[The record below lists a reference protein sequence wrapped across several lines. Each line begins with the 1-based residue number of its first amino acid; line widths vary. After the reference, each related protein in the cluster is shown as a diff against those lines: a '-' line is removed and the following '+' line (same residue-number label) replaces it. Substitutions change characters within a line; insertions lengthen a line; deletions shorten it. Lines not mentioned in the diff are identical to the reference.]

1 MTEGSGCFVDFTG
14 VFGLM
19 LKSLTVKNYAVVE
32 SVEVDFASGLNVL
45 TGETGAGKSV
55 LMGALGFALG
65 ARADASVVRDGAK
78 EAEVEADF
86 GDRVVR
92 RTVTREG
99 RSRAWVD
106 DESVSIAELRE
117 IGRGLVDLHG
127 PSDAMRLA
135 EESVQREA
143 LDAFGGLGS
152 GSAVVRA
159 YASRWSEYE
168 GCRKRLDELLSTEA
182 ADPEALE
189 LLRYQVD
196 EIAAAELSEE
206 DETIA
211 ERHAAAAHA
220 EEIVENAGA
229 VTEALG
235 GDESAAAILA
245 SVQPRL
251 RAIARHFP
259 QATAWADEAEEIT
272 LRIQELSRTVADAV
286 ASLEGG
292 ADDLAA
298 LDARLTLVNRLK
310 RKYLPKGGG
319 IAELLSV
326 LDAKRARLDAL
337 ENRDARLKELRGEA
351 AAAEKS
357 LRTAGAALTKARAK
371 AGAALAKA
379 VTGELRGLGF
389 RRADF
394 SVSLDAAE
402 PAAHGCDRVVF
413 VFSPNPGEAARPL
426 AAIASSGEIARVLLA
441 LTSATLSRSPSAVHA
456 PTLVFDEIDANIGGE
471 VGRAVGERLRSVAA
485 GRQVIALT
493 HLPQTAVYG
502 ERHLVVQKTVAN
514 GRTRTRI
521 EAVDGDERVSEI
533 ARMLGGEKITSVVRK
548 HAQELLGLSS

>member
-1 MTEGSGCFVDFTG
+1 
-14 VFGLM
+14 M
-19 LKSLTVKNYAVVE
+19 LKSLRVKNYAVVE
-32 SVEVDFASGLNVL
+32 SVEVDFAPGLNVL

-65 ARADASVVRDGAK
+65 ARADASVVRDGAR

-106 DESVSIAELRE
+106 DESVSVAELRE
-117 IGRGLVDLHG
+117 LGRGLVDLHG

-135 EESVQREA
+135 DESAQREA
-143 LDAFGGLGS
+143 LDAFGGIEADS
-152 GSAVVRA
+152 PVVRS
-159 YASRWSEYE
+159 YAERWAAREDCRRRLEALLASEP
-168 GCRKRLDELLSTEA
+168 
-182 ADPEALE
+182 ADPEAVE

-196 EIAAAELSEE
+196 ELAAAELGE
-206 DETIA
+206 DDDTLA

-229 VTEALG
+229 ITEALG
-235 GDESAAAILA
+235 GDESAAAMLA
-245 SVQPRL
+245 AVRPRI
-251 RAIARHFP
+251 AAVARHLP
-259 QATAWADEAEEIT
+259 QASAWADEADEIT

-286 ASLEGG
+286 AGLEDG

-298 LDARLTLVNRLK
+298 LDARLTLVNKMK

-319 IAELLSV
+319 AAELLSV

-337 ENRDARLKELRGEA
+337 ENRDARLKELRDEMSA
-351 AAAEKS
+351 ADRELK
-357 LRTAGAALTKARAK
+357 TCGAALTKARAK
-371 AGAALAKA
+371 AGAAFAKA

-413 VFSPNPGEAARPL
+413 MFSPNPGEAARPL
-426 AAIASSGEIARVLLA
+426 ALIASSGEIARVMLA
-441 LTSATLSRSPSAVHA
+441 LTSATLARLPASMRA

-485 GRQVIALT
+485 DGQAIALT

-502 ERHLVVQKTVAN
+502 ERHLVVSKSVSN

-521 EAVDGDERVSEI
+521 EVVEGGERVSEI

-548 HAQELLGLSS
+548 HAQELLELSS

>member
-1 MTEGSGCFVDFTG
+1 
-14 VFGLM
+14 M
-19 LKSLTVKNYAVVE
+19 LKSLRVKNYAVVE
-32 SVEVDFASGLNVL
+32 SVEVDFAPGLNVL

-106 DESVSIAELRE
+106 DESVSVAELRE
-117 IGRGLVDLHG
+117 LGRGLVDLHG

-135 EESVQREA
+135 DESAQREA
-143 LDAFGGLGS
+143 LDAFGGIGADS
-152 GSAVVRA
+152 PVVQS
-159 YASRWSEYE
+159 YASRWTAREDCRRRLEALLASEP
-168 GCRKRLDELLSTEA
+168 
-182 ADPEALE
+182 ADPEAIE

-196 EIAAAELSEE
+196 ELTAAELSDD

-229 VTEALG
+229 ITEALG

-251 RAIARHFP
+251 CAIARHFP
-259 QATAWADEAEEIT
+259 QATAWVGEAEEIT
-272 LRIQELSRTVADAV
+272 LRIQELSRTIADA
-286 ASLEGG
+286 AAGLEGG
-292 ADDLAA
+292 ADDLSA
-298 LDARLTLVNRLK
+298 LDARLTLVNRMK

-319 IAELLSV
+319 VAELLSV

-337 ENRDARLKELRGEA
+337 ENRDARLKELRDEMA
-351 AAAEKS
+351 AADKS
-357 LRTAGAALTKARAK
+357 LKTCGTALTKVRAK
-371 AGAALAKA
+371 VGAALAKA

-413 VFSPNPGEAARPL
+413 MFSPNPGEAARPL

-441 LTSATLSRSPSAVHA
+441 LTSATLARLPASMRA

-471 VGRAVGERLRSVAA
+471 VGRAVGERLRSVAE
-485 GRQVIALT
+485 GRQAIALT

-502 ERHLVVQKTVAN
+502 ERHLVVSKTVSN
-514 GRTRTRI
+514 GRTRTHI
-521 EAVDGDERVSEI
+521 EAVEGGERVSEI
-533 ARMLGGEKITSVVRK
+533 ARMLGGEEITSVVRK
-548 HAQELLGLSS
+548 HAQELLELSS